1 MGDLLSFV
9 AIAVLMV
16 LIVVSV
22 RRQRATAAVVAAEAH
37 DRIGSDGAQHE
48 RSMRARAGAVKAAQE
63 D

>member
-1 MGDLLSFV
+1 MGDLLSVV

-22 RRQRATAAVVAAEAH
+22 RRQRVAAAVVAAETQ

-48 RSMRARAGAVKAAQE
+48 RSMRARAGAVKAAKE

>member
-9 AIAVLMV
+9 AVAVLMV

-22 RRQRATAAVVAAEAH
+22 RRQRASAAVEAANAE
-37 DRIGSDGAQHE
+37 DRIGFDGAQHE
-48 RSMRARAGAVKAAQE
+48 RSMRARAGAVKAAQN

>member
-1 MGDLLSFV
+1 MGDLLSIV

-22 RRQRATAAVVAAEAH
+22 RRQRVSAALEAAEAQ

>member
-1 MGDLLSFV
+1 MGDLLSIV

-22 RRQRATAAVVAAEAH
+22 RRQRVLAAVEASSAR

-48 RSMRARAGAVKAAQE
+48 RSMRARAGAVKAAH
-63 D
+63 DD

>member
-22 RRQRATAAVVAAEAH
+22 RRQRVAAAVVAADAH

-48 RSMRARAGAVKAAQE
+48 RSMRARAGAQAAHE

>member
-22 RRQRATAAVVAAEAH
+22 RRQRVAAALVAAETQH
-37 DRIGSDGAQHE
+37 RIGSDGAQHE
-48 RSMRARAGAVKAAQE
+48 RSMRARAGAKAAHE

>member
-1 MGDLLSFV
+1 MGVLLSVV

-22 RRQRATAAVVAAEAH
+22 RRQRVASAVVAAETR

-48 RSMRARAGAVKAAQE
+48 RSMRARAGAVKAAHDE
-63 D
+63 

>member
-1 MGDLLSFV
+1 MGDVLSIV

-22 RRQRATAAVVAAEAH
+22 RRQRASAAVTAAEAQ

-48 RSMRARAGAVKAAQE
+48 RSMRARAGAVKAAQDE
-63 D
+63 